1 MRCFTRPS
9 PTLASPASEFFA
21 PPASVEGEKHSSPP
35 RPVTTSSR
43 PLIETYS
50 LMRSQVSAAA
60 AVLAEAERD
69 LDLDLRILHS
79 GRDFRL
85 VVKFIA
91 HAASNEP
98 LRPNRG
104 IRV

>member
-1 MRCFTRPS
+1 
-9 PTLASPASEFFA
+9 
-21 PPASVEGEKHSSPP
+21 
-35 RPVTTSSR
+35 
-43 PLIETYS
+43 
-50 LMRSQVSAAA
+50 MRSQVSAAA